1 MPTGKHWANF
11 IFINLAF
18 TIYIVGVF
26 YIISIQEI
34 KDNWPLYRCNPMYM
48 PLSDQL
54 DQDFVYCVQNIQMGF
69 MEYLLQPIN
78 FVAASMTTV
87 MAGFVEEIQGVR
99 VMISSMR
106 DMFGSITV
114 NIFGV
119 FSNLMTEFQKMIL
132 AMRDL
137 MGKTIGTMVTL
148 MYMMDGSVKTMSS
161 MWNGPTGVVVK
172 TLGKCFHP
180 DTKLRLQNG
189 KIVCIRD
196 IEPGDNLENG
206 SVVEATMRIKN
217 NEKEPY
223 YLVGDIYVT
232 GSHSI
237 KQNNMLFPPMNRF
250 IKVRDFVGSAKTDL
264 IDDIVYCLI
273 TNDHLIQIGEYT
285 FWDWEDHLLS

>member
-1 MPTGKHWANF
+1 MPTGKQWINF
-11 IFINLAF
+11 VFINLAF
-18 TIYIVGVF
+18 TIYIIGVM
-26 YIISIQEI
+26 YLISIQEI

-48 PLSDQL
+48 PLSEQL
-54 DQDFVYCVQNIQMGF
+54 DQDFVYCVQNIQSGF

-87 MAGFVEEIQGVR
+87 MSSFVEEIQGVR

-106 DMFGSITV
+106 DMFGSITINV
-114 NIFGV
+114 FGV
-119 FSNLMTEFQKMIL
+119 FSNLMIEFQRMIL

-148 MYMMDGSVKTMSS
+148 MYMMDGSVKTMGS

-180 DTKLRLQNG
+180 LTKLKLKNG
-189 KIVCIRD
+189 QIVCIQD
-196 IEPGDNLENG
+196 VNPGDILENG
-206 SVVEATMRIKN
+206 SVIEATMQIRN
-217 NEKEPY
+217 NQREPY

-237 KQNNMLFPPMNRF
+237 KHNNMF
-250 IKVRDFVGSAKTDL
+250 IKVRDYPDAVPTEL
-264 IDDIVYCLI
+264 IGDMVYCLI

-285 FWDWEDHLLS
+285 FWDWEDHLLREDHLLS